1 MRRGFDE
8 NGGAGVALLRC
19 ACLAAKPQTWP
30 IKLGHLI
37 LRLCSM
43 EQSSMVSKLYATS
56 TGEMNRSGQ
65 GHVLGSAQAP
75 HVWTPRKQHSNMS
88 RITRKSMSRLPKVPE
103 PPLSH
108 RGATPDSD
116 RARRPPLSQPPARDE
131 ELTRGD
137 RVEGLGDFG
146 KPNGEFGTV
155 QRSNEDDAEVKWDDD
170 GCVRVHQPSLRK
182 TGEVEKRRGGSKKC
196 PAN

>member
-1 MRRGFDE
+1 
-8 NGGAGVALLRC
+8 
-19 ACLAAKPQTWP
+19 
-30 IKLGHLI
+30 
-37 LRLCSM
+37 
-43 EQSSMVSKLYATS
+43 MVSKPYAVSIEERTLAAGALQS
-56 TGEMNRSGQ
+56 SGQ
-65 GHVLGSAQAP
+65 AP
-75 HVWTPRKQHSNMS
+75 FRIPEKKRSNMS
-88 RITRKSMSRLPKVPE
+88 RITRKLMLKLPKVSQ

-116 RARRPPLSQPPARDE
+116 RARRPPLSQLPARDE

-146 KPNGEFGTV
+146 KPSGEFGTV

-182 TGEVEKRRGGSKKC
+182 TGKVDKKPGRSKKC
-196 PAN
+196 SVN